1 MGPSSPAES
10 GRGARRS
17 GLFLT
22 FAALALAS
30 CSDGGGKDD
39 RAEIYLQRF
48 FGECG
53 AQYGGAT
60 DVSKVEG
67 ECGIV
72 TAMINKFNAGNPDVH
87 VSSNVVAWP
96 GYPQLSAQMAA
107 RDPPDLVTMHTGMIS
122 DYAAEGLL
130 EPVEPYLAEAGIAPS
145 ALTEASRGAVTIG
158 DRLYGLPF
166 DTHGGLFHINTKLF
180 AEAGLM
186 KDGKPVL
193 PTSPEEMMAHAR
205 QFTARTGKPYIIQS
219 LVGDNAYAARNLYTY
234 LLAQNAVLFPTPK
247 RIRLQTPEAER
258 IVDFF
263 RAITESGTSTRNQ
276 DTPAAIA
283 SFMSGEGGIYP
294 TGTWMI
300 GQFEAESNTPGRPLH
315 KSYTVYPY
323 PRLWGAEVTYASG
336 HAWVVPKRER
346 TPEQRRAIG
355 RFFRFI
361 GQHNFDWARTGHLP
375 AFKTVVDSPA
385 FKALPHRTNIARVAS
400 TGRPLPGGVQRQNA
414 IEGLVGEEVAA
425 AFNGQKSTKR
435 ALADAERRVNELLAG
450 LD

>member
-1 MGPSSPAES
+1 M
-10 GRGARRS
+10 GARS
-17 GLFLT
+17 WP
-22 FAALALAS
+22 ALAS
-30 CSDGGGKDD
+30 MLLLAGCSDGPVGDD

-53 AQYGGAT
+53 AQYGSAT

-67 ECGIV
+67 ECGII
-72 TAMINKFNAGNPDVH
+72 TAMINKFNAQNPDVK

-107 RDPPDLVTMHTGMIS
+107 KDPPDLVTMHTGVIS

-130 EPVEPYLAEAGIAPS
+130 EPVEPYLAEAGLSPA
-145 ALTEASRGAVTIG
+145 ALTEASKSAVTIG
-158 DRLYGLPF
+158 RRLYGLPF
-166 DTHGGLFHINTKLF
+166 DTHGGLFHINTRLF
-180 AEAGLM
+180 EQAGLM
-186 KDGKPVL
+186 KSGKPVL
-193 PTSPEEMMAHAR
+193 PTSPQEMLAHAR
-205 QFTARTGKPYIIQS
+205 QFTERTGKPYLIQS
-219 LVGDNAYAARNLYTY
+219 LVGDNAYAARNVYTY

-247 RIRLQTPEAER
+247 TIRLRTPQAER

-263 RAITESGTSTRNQ
+263 RTITASGFSTRNQ

-300 GQFEAESNTPGRPLH
+300 GQFEAEANMPGRPLH

-323 PRLWGAEVTYASG
+323 PRLWGADISYVSG

-346 TPEQRRAIG
+346 TPEQRRAIA
-355 RFFRFI
+355 RFFRFVAD
-361 GQHNFDWARTGHLP
+361 HNFDWARTGHLP
-375 AFKTVVDSPA
+375 AFQAVVESPG
-385 FKALPHRTNIARVAS
+385 FKALPHRANLVPVAR

-425 AFNGQKSTKR
+425 AFNGQKSTAQAR
-435 ALADAERRVNELLAG
+435 ADAERRVNQLRAQT
-450 LD
+450 DS

>member
-1 MGPSSPAES
+1 VKRFSIIA
-10 GRGARRS
+10 
-17 GLFLT
+17 
-22 FAALALAS
+22 AALLAGS
-30 CSDGGGKDD
+30 CSSGGAGDDG

-53 AQYGGAT
+53 AEYGSAT

-67 ECGIV
+67 ECGII
-72 TAMINKFNAGNPDVH
+72 TAMINKFNAQNPDVR

-107 RDPPDLVTMHTGMIS
+107 KDPPDLVTMHTGVIS

-130 EPVEPYLAEAGIAPS
+130 EPVEPYLREAGIAPA
-145 ALTEASRGAVTIG
+145 ALTEASRSAVTIG
-158 DRLYGLPF
+158 GRLYGLPF

-186 KDGKPVL
+186 KNGKPVL
-193 PTSPEEMMAHAR
+193 PTSPEEMLAQAR
-205 QFTARTGKPYIIQS
+205 QFTERTGKPYLIQS
-219 LVGDNAYAARNLYTY
+219 LVGDNAYAARNVYTY
-234 LLAQNAVLFPTPK
+234 MLAQNAVLFPDAHHIK
-247 RIRLQTPEAER
+247 LQTPQAER

-263 RAITESGTSTRNQ
+263 RGITASGVSTRNQ

-300 GQFEAESNTPGRPLH
+300 GQFEAEANTPGRPLYH
-315 KSYTVYPY
+315 SYTVYPY
-323 PRLWGAEVTYASG
+323 PRLWGQDVSYVSG

-346 TPEQRRAIG
+346 TPEQRRAIA

-361 GQHNFDWARTGHLP
+361 AAHNYDWTRTGHLP
-375 AFKTVVDSPA
+375 AFKSVVESPA
-385 FKALPHRTNIARVAS
+385 FKALPHRVNIAPVAT

-425 AFNGQKSTKR
+425 AFNGQKSTKQ
-435 ALADAERRVNELLAG
+435 ALAAAERRVNELLAQT
-450 LD
+450 D